1 MDSQTQMKQ
10 AVADAAIREVKSDMI
25 LGLGSGSTAAL
36 MIKSL
41 ADEMRSGKLQNIRGV
56 ATSFQSEVL
65 ALELDIPLIDLASVS
80 QIDLAIDG
88 ADEVDP
94 GFQLIKGGGA
104 CHVREK
110 LVASKANQLLIV
122 VDETKLVQNLNQ
134 SFPLPVEVLPN
145 AWKQVQEVI
154 SEMNGSSSLRMAIK
168 KAGPVVTDQ
177 GNLILDVL
185 FNDGIKNPKDIEMKI
200 NNITGVL
207 ENGLFVDLTD
217 KVLVGKIENN
227 TPVVYSPTRTS
238 YSSNLICTE
247 LAWLCKPS
255 LLARLIIS
263 RLLTFK
269 LSSLNSIIEVFFI
282 KVSTPKEPL
291 NLEFPDVGKV

>member
-10 AVADAAIREVKSDMI
+10 IVADAAIKEVRSDMI

-41 ADEMRSGKLQNIRGV
+41 ADEIRSGKLQNIRGV

-110 LVASKANQLLIV
+110 LVASKANKLLIV
-122 VDETKLVQNLNQ
+122 VDETKMVQNLNQ

-145 AWKQVQEVI
+145 AWKQVQDII
-154 SEMNGSSSLRMAIK
+154 SEMNGSSTLRMATK

-185 FNDGIKNPKDIEMKI
+185 FNDGIKNPKDIEMTI
-200 NNITGVL
+200 NNIPGVL
-207 ENGLFVDLTD
+207 ENGLFVNLTD
-217 KVLVGKIENN
+217 KVLVGKIENGI
-227 TPVVYSPTRTS
+227 PVVYSPS
-238 YSSNLICTE
+238 
-247 LAWLCKPS
+247 
-255 LLARLIIS
+255 
-263 RLLTFK
+263 
-269 LSSLNSIIEVFFI
+269 
-282 KVSTPKEPL
+282 KV
-291 NLEFPDVGKV
+291 N

>member
-1 MDSQTQMKQ
+1 MKKI
-10 AVADAAIREVKSDMI
+10 VADAAIKEVESEMI

-41 ADEMRSGKLQNIRGV
+41 ADEIHSGKLKHIRGV

-94 GFQLIKGGGA
+94 SFQLIKGGGA

-110 LVASKANQLLIV
+110 LVASKAQQLLIV
-122 VDETKLVQNLNQ
+122 VDETKMVQNLNK

-145 AWKQVQEVI
+145 AWKYVKDRI
-154 SEMNGSSSLRMAIK
+154 SEMNGFSTLRMATK

-185 FNDGIKNPKDIEMKI
+185 FNDGIKNPKDIERSI
-200 NNITGVL
+200 NNIPGVL
-207 ENGLFVDLTD
+207 ENGLFVDITD

-227 TPVVYSPTRTS
+227 TPVVYSPS
-238 YSSNLICTE
+238 
-247 LAWLCKPS
+247 
-255 LLARLIIS
+255 
-263 RLLTFK
+263 
-269 LSSLNSIIEVFFI
+269 
-282 KVSTPKEPL
+282 KVC
-291 NLEFPDVGKV
+291 

>member
-1 MDSQTQMKQ
+1 MKQ
-10 AVADAAIREVKSDMI
+10 IVADAAIKEVKSDMI

-41 ADEMRSGKLQNIRGV
+41 ADNIRSGKLQNIRGV

-65 ALELDIPLIDLASVS
+65 ALQLDIPLIDLASVS

-94 GFQLIKGGGA
+94 RFQLIKGGGA

-110 LVASKANQLLIV
+110 LVASKANKLLIV

-145 AWKQVQEVI
+145 AWKQVQEII
-154 SEMNGSSSLRMAIK
+154 SQMNGTSTLRMATK
-168 KAGPVVTDQ
+168 KAGPIVTDQ

-185 FNDGIKNPKDIEMKI
+185 FDDGIENPRDIEMGI
-200 NNITGVL
+200 NNIPGVL
-207 ENGLFVDLTD
+207 ENGLFVDITD

-227 TPVVYSPTRTS
+227 IPVVYS
-238 YSSNLICTE
+238 
-247 LAWLCKPS
+247 
-255 LLARLIIS
+255 
-263 RLLTFK
+263 
-269 LSSLNSIIEVFFI
+269 LS
-282 KVSTPKEPL
+282 KVC
-291 NLEFPDVGKV
+291 

>member
-1 MDSQTQMKQ
+1 MKQ
-10 AVADAAIREVKSDMI
+10 IVADAAIKEVKSDMV

-41 ADEMRSGKLQNIRGV
+41 ADEIRSGKLKNIRGV

-65 ALELDIPLIDLASVS
+65 ALELDIPLIDLASLS

-110 LVASKANQLLIV
+110 LVASKANKLLIV

-145 AWKQVQEVI
+145 AWKQVKDEI
-154 SEMNGSSSLRMAIK
+154 SEMNGSSSLRMATK

-185 FNDGIKNPKDIEMKI
+185 FNDGIKNPKDIEMRI
-200 NNITGVL
+200 NNIPGVL

-227 TPVVYSPTRTS
+227 NPVVY
-238 YSSNLICTE
+238 
-247 LAWLCKPS
+247 APS
-255 LLARLIIS
+255 
-263 RLLTFK
+263 
-269 LSSLNSIIEVFFI
+269 
-282 KVSTPKEPL
+282 KV
-291 NLEFPDVGKV
+291 G

>member
-10 AVADAAIREVKSDMI
+10 VVADAAIKEVKSDMI

-41 ADEMRSGKLQNIRGV
+41 ADEIRSGKLQNIRGV

-110 LVASKANQLLIV
+110 LVASKADKLLIV

-154 SEMNGSSSLRMAIK
+154 SEMNGNCSLRMATK

-185 FNDGIKNPKDIEMKI
+185 FKDGIKNPKDIEMSI
-200 NNITGVL
+200 NNIPGVL

-217 KVLVGKIENN
+217 KVLVGKIEKNM
-227 TPVVYSPTRTS
+227 PVVYS
-238 YSSNLICTE
+238 
-247 LAWLCKPS
+247 
-255 LLARLIIS
+255 
-263 RLLTFK
+263 
-269 LSSLNSIIEVFFI
+269 LS
-282 KVSTPKEPL
+282 KVS
-291 NLEFPDVGKV
+291 

>member
-1 MDSQTQMKQ
+1 MKKI
-10 AVADAAIREVKSDMI
+10 VADAAIKEVRSDMI

-41 ADEMRSGKLQNIRGV
+41 ADEIRSGKLLNIRGV

-65 ALELDIPLIDLASVS
+65 ALQLDIPLIDLASVS
-80 QIDLAIDG
+80 KIDLAIDG

-94 GFQLIKGGGA
+94 RFQLIKGGGA

-110 LVASKANQLLIV
+110 LVASKANKLLIV
-122 VDETKLVQNLNQ
+122 VDETKIVQNLNQ

-145 AWKQVQEVI
+145 SWKHVQEMI
-154 SEMNGSSSLRMAIK
+154 SEMNGSSSLRMATK

-185 FNDGIKNPKDIEMKI
+185 FNDGIKNPKDIELRI
-200 NNITGVL
+200 NNIPGVL

-227 TPVVYSPTRTS
+227 IPVVYSPS
-238 YSSNLICTE
+238 
-247 LAWLCKPS
+247 
-255 LLARLIIS
+255 
-263 RLLTFK
+263 
-269 LSSLNSIIEVFFI
+269 
-282 KVSTPKEPL
+282 KV
-291 NLEFPDVGKV
+291 G

>member
-1 MDSQTQMKQ
+1 MKQ
-10 AVADAAIREVKSDMI
+10 IVADAAIKEVESSMI

-41 ADEMRSGKLQNIRGV
+41 ADEIRSGKLQNIKGV

-65 ALELDIPLIDLASVS
+65 ALQLDIPLIDLASVS
-80 QIDLAIDG
+80 HIDLAIDG

-94 GFQLIKGGGA
+94 RFQLIKGGGA

-110 LVASKANQLLIV
+110 LVASKANKLLIV
-122 VDETKLVQNLNQ
+122 VDETKMVQNLNQ

-145 AWKQVQEVI
+145 AWKQVQDVI
-154 SEMNGSSSLRMAIK
+154 SEMNGSSSLRMATK
-168 KAGPVVTDQ
+168 KAGPIVTDQ

-185 FNDGIKNPKDIEMKI
+185 FNDGIKNPKDIEMSI
-200 NNITGVL
+200 NNIPGVL

-227 TPVVYSPTRTS
+227 IPIVYSPS
-238 YSSNLICTE
+238 
-247 LAWLCKPS
+247 
-255 LLARLIIS
+255 
-263 RLLTFK
+263 
-269 LSSLNSIIEVFFI
+269 
-282 KVSTPKEPL
+282 KV
-291 NLEFPDVGKV
+291 D

>member
-1 MDSQTQMKQ
+1 MKKI
-10 AVADAAIREVKSDMI
+10 VADAAIKEVRSDMI

-41 ADEMRSGKLQNIRGV
+41 ADEIRSGKLLNIRGV

-65 ALELDIPLIDLASVS
+65 ALQFDIPLIDLASVS
-80 QIDLAIDG
+80 KIDLAIDG

-94 GFQLIKGGGA
+94 RFQLIKGGGA

-110 LVASKANQLLIV
+110 LVASKANKLLIV
-122 VDETKLVQNLNQ
+122 VDETKIVQNLNQ

-145 AWKQVQEVI
+145 SWKHVQEMI
-154 SEMNGSSSLRMAIK
+154 SEMNGSSSLRMATK

-185 FNDGIKNPKDIEMKI
+185 FNDGIKNPKDIELRI
-200 NNITGVL
+200 NNIPGVL

-227 TPVVYSPTRTS
+227 IPVVYSPS
-238 YSSNLICTE
+238 
-247 LAWLCKPS
+247 
-255 LLARLIIS
+255 
-263 RLLTFK
+263 
-269 LSSLNSIIEVFFI
+269 
-282 KVSTPKEPL
+282 KV
-291 NLEFPDVGKV
+291 G

>member
-1 MDSQTQMKQ
+1 MKQ
-10 AVADAAIREVKSDMI
+10 IVADAAIKEVKSDMI

-41 ADEMRSGKLQNIRGV
+41 ADEIRTGKLQNIRGV

-110 LVASKANQLLIV
+110 LVASKADQLLIV
-122 VDETKLVQNLNQ
+122 VDETKIVQNLNQ

-145 AWKQVQEVI
+145 AWKQVKDVI
-154 SEMNGSSSLRMAIK
+154 SEMNGSSILRMAK
-168 KAGPVVTDQ
+168 KKLT
-177 GNLILDVL
+177 
-185 FNDGIKNPKDIEMKI
+185 
-200 NNITGVL
+200 L
-207 ENGLFVDLTD
+207 E
-217 KVLVGKIENN
+217 
-227 TPVVYSPTRTS
+227 
-238 YSSNLICTE
+238 
-247 LAWLCKPS
+247 
-255 LLARLIIS
+255 
-263 RLLTFK
+263 
-269 LSSLNSIIEVFFI
+269 
-282 KVSTPKEPL
+282 KVSYD
-291 NLEFPDVGKV
+291 NLVILEKFE

>member
-1 MDSQTQMKQ
+1 MKLI
-10 AVADAAIREVKSDMI
+10 VADAAIKEVQNDMI

-41 ADEMRSGKLQNIRGV
+41 ADEIHSGRLKNIRGV

-65 ALELDIPLIDLASVS
+65 ALELGIPLIDLTSVS
-80 QIDLAIDG
+80 EIDLAIDG

-110 LVASKANQLLIV
+110 LVADKANQLLIV
-122 VDETKLVQNLNQ
+122 IDETKLVKNLNL

-145 AWKQVQEVI
+145 AWKQVQDVI
-154 SEMNGSSSLRMAIK
+154 SKMNGNSSLRMAEK

-185 FNDGIKNPKDIEMKI
+185 FKDGIKNPKDVEMRI
-200 NNITGVL
+200 NNIPGVL
-207 ENGLFVDLTD
+207 ENGLFVDLTH

-227 TPVVYSPTRTS
+227 IPVVYSPS
-238 YSSNLICTE
+238 
-247 LAWLCKPS
+247 
-255 LLARLIIS
+255 
-263 RLLTFK
+263 
-269 LSSLNSIIEVFFI
+269 
-282 KVSTPKEPL
+282 KVS
-291 NLEFPDVGKV
+291 

>member
-1 MDSQTQMKQ
+1 MDSQTQMKKI
-10 AVADAAIREVKSDMI
+10 VADAAIKEVKSDMI

-41 ADEMRSGKLQNIRGV
+41 ADEIRSGKLQNIRGV

-94 GFQLIKGGGA
+94 RFQLIKGGGA

-110 LVASKANQLLIV
+110 LVASKANRLLIV

-145 AWKQVQEVI
+145 AWKQVEEVI
-154 SEMNGSSSLRMAIK
+154 SEMKGSSSLRMATK
-168 KAGPVVTDQ
+168 KAGPIVTDQ
-177 GNLILDVL
+177 GNLILDV
-185 FNDGIKNPKDIEMKI
+185 FFDGGIKNPKDIELSL
-200 NNITGVL
+200 NNIPGVL

-227 TPVVYSPTRTS
+227 IPVVYSPS
-238 YSSNLICTE
+238 
-247 LAWLCKPS
+247 K
-255 LLARLIIS
+255 
-263 RLLTFK
+263 F
-269 LSSLNSIIEVFFI
+269 
-282 KVSTPKEPL
+282 
-291 NLEFPDVGKV
+291 G

>member
-1 MDSQTQMKQ
+1 MKQ
-10 AVADAAIREVKSDMI
+10 IVADAAIKEVKSGMI

-41 ADEMRSGKLQNIRGV
+41 ADEIRFGKLQNIRGV

-65 ALELDIPLIDLASVS
+65 ALELDIPLVDFASVS

-94 GFQLIKGGGA
+94 GFQMIKGGGA

-110 LVASKANQLLIV
+110 LVASKANKLLIV
-122 VDETKLVQNLNQ
+122 VDETKLVQNLNL

-145 AWKQVQEVI
+145 AWKHVSDLI
-154 SEMNGSSSLRMAIK
+154 AEMNGTSTLRMATK

-177 GNLILDVL
+177 GNLILDVM
-185 FNDGIKNPKDIEMKI
+185 FEGGINNPKDIEMSI
-200 NNITGVL
+200 NNIPGVL

-217 KVLVGKIENN
+217 KVLVGKIENKI
-227 TPVVYSPTRTS
+227 PFVYSPS
-238 YSSNLICTE
+238 
-247 LAWLCKPS
+247 
-255 LLARLIIS
+255 
-263 RLLTFK
+263 
-269 LSSLNSIIEVFFI
+269 
-282 KVSTPKEPL
+282 KES
-291 NLEFPDVGKV
+291 

>member
-1 MDSQTQMKQ
+1 MDSQTKMKQ
-10 AVADAAIREVKSDMI
+10 IVADAAIKEVKSEMI

-41 ADEMRSGKLQNIRGV
+41 AQEIRSGKLQNIRGV

-110 LVASKANQLLIV
+110 LVASKANKLLIV
-122 VDETKLVQNLNQ
+122 VDETKLVQNLNI

-145 AWKQVQEVI
+145 AWMQVQDII
-154 SEMNGSSSLRMAIK
+154 SEMNGNSTLRMATK

-177 GNLILDVL
+177 GNLILDVM
-185 FNDGIKNPKDIEMKI
+185 FNDGIRNPKEIEKSI
-200 NNITGVL
+200 NNIPGVL

-217 KVLVGKIENN
+217 KVLVGKIEKN
-227 TPVVYSPTRTS
+227 TAVVYSPS
-238 YSSNLICTE
+238 
-247 LAWLCKPS
+247 
-255 LLARLIIS
+255 
-263 RLLTFK
+263 
-269 LSSLNSIIEVFFI
+269 
-282 KVSTPKEPL
+282 KV
-291 NLEFPDVGKV
+291 G